1 MKLGENSNN
10 EFKRFKDARI
20 LVTGGAGFVGSH
32 LTEKLVQLGA
42 HVLVLDDM
50 SCGIHENLTAVKDQ
64 ITLQVGSV
72 SDSNL
77 VDSLMK
83 KHEPEFV
90 FHLAAQNLVL
100 SIRNPRLDAMVTI
113 FGLLN
118 LLEAMRRNDSTE
130 VLIHSSTGSVYG
142 EPLEFPQTESHVR
155 IPSSPYGVS
164 KLAAEEYLRI
174 WKDLYSVDYVALRYY
189 NVYGPR
195 QSSNEATGGGVIPV
209 FANRLLAGQPLRV
222 EWTGKQQRC
231 FTYVSDVVRSNLLAA
246 TRRECWCDYY
256 NIATDEKTDI
266 LSLANLMMEVSG
278 VHTEIEFAS
287 KRPGDIKYFEPS
299 IELAKQ
305 KMNYTPRT
313 KLHEGLQI
321 YLEWLKSTKAP

>member
-1 MKLGENSNN
+1 MKTGENSNHGF
-10 EFKRFKDARI
+10 ERFEDARI

-50 SCGIHENLTAVKDQ
+50 SSGIHENLTTVKEQ
-64 ITLQVGSV
+64 IALQVGSV
-72 SDSNL
+72 SDSDL
-77 VDSLMK
+77 VESLMK

-100 SIRNPRLDAMVTI
+100 SIQNPRSDAKVTI
-113 FGLLN
+113 MGLLN
-118 LLEAMRRNDSTE
+118 LLEAMRRADRAE
-130 VLIHSSTGSVYG
+130 VFVHSSTGSVYG
-142 EPLEFPQTESHVR
+142 EPLEFPQTESHAR
-155 IPSSPYGVS
+155 MPSSPYGVS

-209 FANRLLAGQPLRV
+209 FANRLLADQPLRV

-231 FTYVSDVVRSNLLAA
+231 FTYVFDVVRSNLLAA
-246 TRRECWCDYY
+246 TKRECWCDFY

-278 VHTEIEFAS
+278 VHTEIEFAP
-287 KRPGDIKYFEPS
+287 KRPGDIRQFEPS

-305 KMNYTPRT
+305 KMNYTART
-313 KLHEGLQI
+313 KLREGLRI
-321 YLEWLKSTKAP
+321 YFEWLRSTKAR

>member
-1 MKLGENSNN
+1 MKTGENSNN
-10 EFKRFKDARI
+10 EFKRFEDTRI
-20 LVTGGAGFVGSH
+20 LVTGGAGFIGSH
-32 LTEKLVQLGA
+32 LTEKLIQLGA

-50 SCGIHENLTAVKDQ
+50 SSGTPENLTAVKDL
-64 ITLQVGSV
+64 ITLHVGSV

-77 VDSLMK
+77 VEYLMR

-100 SIRNPRLDAMVTI
+100 SIRNPRSDATVTI
-113 FGLLN
+113 MGLLN
-118 LLEAMRRNDSTE
+118 LLEAMRKNDRAE
-130 VLIHSSTGSVYG
+130 VFIHSSTGSVYG
-142 EPLEFPQTESHVR
+142 EPLEFPQTEAHMR

-209 FANRLLAGQPLRV
+209 FANRLFAGQPLRV

-231 FTYVSDVVRSNLLAA
+231 FTYVSDVVRSNLLGA
-246 TRRECWCDYY
+246 TKKESWCESY
-256 NIATDEKTDI
+256 NIATDEQTDI
-266 LSLANLMMEVSG
+266 LSLANLMMDVSG
-278 VHTEIEFAS
+278 VHTKIEFAP
-287 KRPGDIKYFEPS
+287 KRPGDIKQFEPS

-305 KMNYTPRT
+305 KMNYTAKV
-313 KLHEGLQI
+313 KLREGLQM
-321 YLEWLKSTKAP
+321 YLEWLKSTKS